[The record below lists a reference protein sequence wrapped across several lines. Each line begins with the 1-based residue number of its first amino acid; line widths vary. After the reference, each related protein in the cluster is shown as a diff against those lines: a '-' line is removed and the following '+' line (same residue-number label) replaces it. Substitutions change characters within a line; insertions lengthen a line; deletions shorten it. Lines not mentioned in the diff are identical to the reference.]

1 MGRSSHSGCI
11 LEIFTFVF
19 MGGSIERITFVPLT
33 KQGGPSGAGAL
44 ELSASED
51 RQSHYQR
58 EELIKDFVAFDA
70 SKAQCANPE
79 DRERLLGIVETAC
92 GSLDAFSRIV
102 RDTFSVEAQSSFN
115 AYAAGG
121 KARATARV

>member
-1 MGRSSHSGCI
+1 
-11 LEIFTFVF
+11 

-33 KQGGPSGAGAL
+33 KQGGPSGGGGAL

-51 RQSHYQR
+51 PRQSHYQR
-58 EELIKDFVAFDA
+58 EDLLKDFVAFDA
-70 SKAQCANPE
+70 SQAQCANPE

-102 RDTFSVEAQSSFN
+102 RDTFSVEAQASFN

-121 KARATARV
+121 KARATAARV